1 MLSALDYGLRGHY
14 VLVQNRG
21 EGCGEV
27 VLSCHENWDKLC
39 LHEPLGTS
47 SDCYF

>member
-1 MLSALDYGLRGHY
+1 MLSALDYGLRGRC
-14 VLVQNRG
+14 VLAQNRG
-21 EGCGEV
+21 EGWEGV

>member
-1 MLSALDYGLRGHY
+1 MLSALDYGLRGRC
-14 VLVQNRG
+14 VLVRNRG
-21 EGCGEV
+21 EGCGGV

-39 LHEPLGTS
+39 LDEPPGTS